1 MSKASREKASEAQ
14 ANAHASPFITLTTLL
29 SNYQNKKH
37 SSHLMRNTPLEQRM
51 PLPPGQAL

>member
-1 MSKASREKASEAQ
+1 MPTP
-14 ANAHASPFITLTTLL
+14 PFHHLITLL